1 MALDGPWRFRT
12 GDAAAYASPAL
23 ADSAWATV
31 TVPDVWTSRGGVRP
45 HGFAWYRGRLVFDRA
60 PGRPLGLQVR
70 VSGMAIEVYADASN
84 AAGDRPP
91 DVLARRL
98 LEAGATKVTVY
109 SNVVTVEAP
118 EASWATLEPKAVYT
132 ISHLF
137 EFYGDDAGWSF
148 EARGVEAPVSKVE

>member
-1 MALDGPWRFRT
+1 MGQPI
-12 GDAAAYASPAL
+12 
-23 ADSAWATV
+23 TV
-31 TVPDVWTSRGGVRP
+31 TVRAGARPGVR
-45 HGFAWYRGRLVFDRA
+45 FFDCNRS
-60 PGRPLGLQVR
+60 LT
-70 VSGMAIEVYADASN
+70 GMAIEVYADASN

-148 EARGVEAPVSKVE
+148 EARGMEAPVSKVQ